1 MPKASIAVRT
11 IAAVLFASFQRPAAA
26 PKINLSGENNRP
38 HVEPYTS
45 ARKDKNSGGNRLS
58 QKQKRIRARQLASR

>member
-11 IAAVLFASFQRPAAA
+11 IAAVLFARFQRQTAT
-26 PKINLSGENNRP
+26 PKINLSGENNSP
-38 HVEPYTS
+38 LVEPYTY

-58 QKQKRIRARQLASR
+58 QKQKRVRARQLASR